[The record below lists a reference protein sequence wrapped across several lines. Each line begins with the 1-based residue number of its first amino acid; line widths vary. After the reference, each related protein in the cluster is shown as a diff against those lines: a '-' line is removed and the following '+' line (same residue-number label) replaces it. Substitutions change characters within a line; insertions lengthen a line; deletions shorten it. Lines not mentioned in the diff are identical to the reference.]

1 MKSLLIPVLMTIL
14 VSCQQKIDLDAGIL
28 EGGETA
34 DYIRGLSGPVGIVM
48 MDFAGVDRSGGT
60 EVGGKKLVE
69 AVIGHN

>member
-34 DYIRGLSGPVGIVM
+34 DYIRSLSDPGSVCEGTQCHFATEFPKPVN
-48 MDFAGVDRSGGT
+48 D
-60 EVGGKKLVE
+60 
-69 AVIGHN
+69 